1 MTPVWFLIGAGW
13 KCKTTLARWLG
24 GEIAGAGVRRS
35 CLPLSIRKT
44 AASPPSSTASNS
56 PPRTTRRRPRAGCGV
71 VGFLIEQR
79 VPAVLDLGGGDTA
92 LASLL
97 TIAPGFAGA
106 MEEAG
111 VAPVAAFLLG
121 PRVDD
126 LAVMQSL
133 RARGFRPRASAIIL
147 NEGRVDQGLTREE
160 AFARVLKH
168 SAFRAAVED
177 GAAVIWMPR
186 LDPPDLAQDIEA
198 KRLHF
203 TDARDGIVPEGR
215 KIAPITALERVMVRA
230 WLERMD
236 QRSRPCGPGCRGRAD
251 SLREKADDGETGGHG
266 PIPSPPGIPILP
278 MRTRSLAPTPK
289 RRRRR
294 RRRASPAPSRPTP
307 TGWCSTGCRSCWASF
322 RGSCAGWSGR
332 DRSRARP

>member
-1 MTPVWFLIGAGW
+1 MSKPQPKPGATAFPAFRLGRSIDDEEEVQLGPIVASGAAAAVTPPTKPVPDLSHVTPVWFLIGAGW
-13 KCKTTLARWLG
+13 SGKTTLARWLG
-24 GEIAGAGVRRS
+24 GEIAGAGQKILLAALDPQNRS
-35 CLPLSIRKT
+35 L
-44 AASPPSSTASNS
+44 AAFFDGVEQPSSNDPAQTA
-56 PPRTTRRRPRAGCGV
+56 RWLRDL

-111 VAPVAAFLLG
+111 VVPVAAFLLG

-236 QRSRPCGPGCRGRAD
+236 QAF
-251 SLREKADDGETGGHG
+251 
-266 PIPSPPGIPILP
+266 SPVRTWLP
-278 MRTRSLAPTPK
+278 
-289 RRRRR
+289 
-294 RRRASPAPSRPTP
+294 
-307 TGWCSTGCRSCWASF
+307 WAS
-322 RGSCAGWSGR
+322 
-332 DRSRARP
+332 